1 LKKIRKGVLGL
12 LLLSFT
18 LTTVPMVN
26 AWFTIS
32 HGTYITIEDVE
43 EPYFL
48 DLLIEKPEAP
58 LLTPSQIATLLP
70 ADYAASPFVEAL
82 NGVRDA
88 DGFVSLRLY
97 PEYFTSINK
106 IREHTTEF
114 STDHQRPLSFKIIL
128 VFEDGSTNVSPIITQ
143 RLYSADI
150 TYNMES
156 VGMQEYPQSESFYV
170 PHPFGDGEQPFWDFG
185 PISIVVYGILAAL
198 VFELFVLYV
207 FGYRKWKSYL
217 IVGTMQLI
225 ALAGGFSIPLLAE
238 SIPIVLMI
246 TLFAIALSVWILLT
260 SLYLPKWLTEKRMER
275 TMIYTFL
282 SYLITVYS
290 VLLIHVLY

>member
-1 LKKIRKGVLGL
+1 
-12 LLLSFT
+12 
-18 LTTVPMVN
+18 MVN